1 MNTETGEAVAIK
13 IIDKTRI
20 NDPAMFEQIKTEI
33 SFIKKI
39 KHPYIINLKEVFETS
54 EDICIV
60 LEYIGGGS
68 VLDRMAKQDGK
79 LTEQQ
84 TRFYFKQLMD
94 GLSYCHDKNVCHRD
108 LKPEVNMWV
117 YVCLFISLSTLYIL
131 YMHTY
136 IYIIH
141 TYYIFFFYI

>member
-13 IIDKTRI
+13 IIEKTRI

-33 SFIKKI
+33 SFIKQI

-54 EDICIV
+54 EYICIV
-60 LEYIGGGS
+60 LEYISGGC
-68 VLDRMAKQDGK
+68 VLDIMAKQDGK

-84 TRFYFKQLMD
+84 ARFCFMQLVD

-117 YVCLFISLSTLYIL
+117 MCACL
-131 YMHTY
+131 
-136 IYIIH
+136 
-141 TYYIFFFYI
+141 